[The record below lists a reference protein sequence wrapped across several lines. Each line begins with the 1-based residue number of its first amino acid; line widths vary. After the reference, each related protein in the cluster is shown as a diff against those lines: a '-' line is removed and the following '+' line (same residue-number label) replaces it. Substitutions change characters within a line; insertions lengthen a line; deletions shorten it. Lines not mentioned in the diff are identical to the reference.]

1 MPDDEIWVP
10 AEHRALIAQLA
21 RGAVERE
28 APEEL
33 VLFEDSA
40 TQFFSNANAVMQG
53 DRRDESVGFG
63 LDLAMLTPAALAV
76 ASAVVAAVGG
86 AVGDAWKDEA
96 TPVVSGWFRR
106 LFHWLS
112 RRRRRNRDRRD
123 RPAAPRAVP
132 LTVEQAR
139 RVRAVAVKRAV
150 AFGVPA
156 DQARLL
162 AESITGALVTGE

>member
-1 MPDDEIWVP
+1 MSDHGIWVP
-10 AEHRALIAQLA
+10 TEHRALVAQLA

-33 VLFEDSA
+33 VLFQDSA
-40 TQFFSNANAVMQG
+40 TQFFSNATAVMHG

-96 TPVVSGWFRR
+96 TPVVGSWFRR
-106 LFHWLS
+106 LFGWLS
-112 RRRRRNRDRRD
+112 RRRRGDDGRHDRS
-123 RPAAPRAVP
+123 AAPRAIP

-150 AFGVPA
+150 AFGVPS

-162 AESITGALVTGE
+162 ADSITGALVTGT